1 MSKLL
6 ILLFISFLSINCK
19 LEEQKDLQL
28 YLSNIS
34 TDKVG
39 KKGTV
44 IVSFE
49 QREEYIEF
57 KNTRKEECFNSE
69 IFDGTNNFVVNCG
82 LWNSEDNSYEI
93 LVFCN
98 IEENIPSGNYTL
110 LLDEVQ
116 SFYYRD
122 YNVTLNAEGGQE
134 TLKFQK
140 VDKDIIDL
148 YSDIQT
154 IIF

>member
-1 MSKLL
+1 MKSSNSK
-6 ILLFISFLSINCK
+6 ILEKKNASN
-19 LEEQKDLQL
+19 QKF
-28 YLSNIS
+28 S
-34 TDKVG
+34 
-39 KKGTV
+39 
-44 IVSFE
+44 
-49 QREEYIEF
+49 
-57 KNTRKEECFNSE
+57 
-69 IFDGTNNFVVNCG
+69 DGTNNFVVNWG
-82 LWNSEDNSYEI
+82 LWNAEESSNEI

-98 IEENIPSGNYTL
+98 IEEIIPSGNYTL

-122 YNVTLNAEGGQE
+122 YNVTLNTEGGQE

-154 IIF
+154 ITIQNEVDSYELKFNIF

>member
-1 MSKLL
+1 VKSSNSK
-6 ILLFISFLSINCK
+6 ILEKKNASN
-19 LEEQKDLQL
+19 QKF
-28 YLSNIS
+28 S
-34 TDKVG
+34 
-39 KKGTV
+39 
-44 IVSFE
+44 
-49 QREEYIEF
+49 
-57 KNTRKEECFNSE
+57 
-69 IFDGTNNFVVNCG
+69 DGTNNFVVNCG
-82 LWNSEDNSYEI
+82 LWNAEESSNEI

-98 IEENIPSGNYTL
+98 IEEIIPSGNYTL

-154 IIF
+154 ITIQNEVDSYELKFNIVSYNQEKLFFSYF